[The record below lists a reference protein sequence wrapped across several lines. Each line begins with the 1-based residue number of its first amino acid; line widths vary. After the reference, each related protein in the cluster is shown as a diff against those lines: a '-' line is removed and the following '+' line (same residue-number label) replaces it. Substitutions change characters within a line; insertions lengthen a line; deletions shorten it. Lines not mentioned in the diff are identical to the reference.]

1 MHKSIRISALAL
13 TLASFSLAVAM
24 PLAAGWGVPA
34 ERSGGTVSIDPF
46 QLMQRA
52 TDLPNQQIEDF
63 SMIY

>member
-1 MHKSIRISALAL
+1 
-13 TLASFSLAVAM
+13 
-24 PLAAGWGVPA
+24 VPA